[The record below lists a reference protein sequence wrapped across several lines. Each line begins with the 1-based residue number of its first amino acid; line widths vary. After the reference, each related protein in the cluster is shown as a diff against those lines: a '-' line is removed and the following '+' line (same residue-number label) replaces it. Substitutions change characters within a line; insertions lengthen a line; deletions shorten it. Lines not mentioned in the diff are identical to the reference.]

1 MLARILI
8 VVAIVLFLVIWARTV
23 WDVLTRRPD
32 LSVAGKIAWSVGML
46 VFPLLGI
53 LVYTMLRPADSQVA
67 ERARR

>member
-67 ERARR
+67 QRARR

>member
-1 MLARILI
+1 VIARVLI

-32 LSVAGKIAWSVGML
+32 LSAVGKVAWAVAML
-46 VFPLLGI
+46 VLPLIGI
-53 LVYTMLRPADSQVA
+53 LVYTMLRPADSVVA

>member
-1 MLARILI
+1 MLARVLI

-32 LSVAGKIAWSVGML
+32 LSVLGKIAWAVGML
-46 VFPLLGI
+46 VVPLIGI

-67 ERARR
+67 QRARR

>member
-1 MLARILI
+1 VLARILI

>member
-1 MLARILI
+1 VLARVLI

-23 WDVLTRRPD
+23 WDVLTRRLD
-32 LSVAGKIAWSVGML
+32 LSVLGKIAWSVAML

>member
-8 VVAIVLFLVIWARTV
+8 VVAIVLFLIIWARTV

-32 LSVAGKIAWSVGML
+32 LSVLGKIAWSVGML
-46 VFPLLGI
+46 VLPLLGI

>member
-53 LVYTMLRPADSQVA
+53 LVCTMLRPADSQVA

>member
-1 MLARILI
+1 VLARILI

-32 LSVAGKIAWSVGML
+32 LSVPGKIAWAVGML
-46 VFPLLGI
+46 VVPLIGI

-67 ERARR
+67 QRARR

>member
-1 MLARILI
+1 VLARILI
-8 VVAIVLFLVIWARTV
+8 VVAIVLFLIIWARTV

-32 LSVAGKIAWSVGML
+32 LSVLGKIAWSVGML

>member
-32 LSVAGKIAWSVGML
+32 LSVLGKIAWAVAML
-46 VFPLLGI
+46 VLPLLGI
-53 LVYTMLRPADSQVA
+53 LVYTMLRPADSVVA

>member
-1 MLARILI
+1 MLARVLI

-32 LSVAGKIAWSVGML
+32 LSVLGKIAWAVGML
-46 VFPLLGI
+46 VLPLIGI

-67 ERARR
+67 QRARR

>member
-32 LSVAGKIAWSVGML
+32 LSVLGKIAWAVGML
-46 VFPLLGI
+46 VLPLIGI

-67 ERARR
+67 QRARR

>member
-32 LSVAGKIAWSVGML
+32 LSVLGKIAWAVGML
-46 VFPLLGI
+46 VLPLIGI

>member
-32 LSVAGKIAWSVGML
+32 LSVLGKIAWAVGML
-46 VFPLLGI
+46 VVPLIGI

-67 ERARR
+67 QRARR